1 MKSLFKPAISLMN
14 HLKYPQKFALISSI
28 FVIPLSFAS
37 YTIFSEIKTRTD
49 FTNKQLLGTTY
60 LKAQRQLWEEIPQLQ
75 SLIQSNSNQN
85 QAEITKIKSQINASF
100 QSLEKIDNQT
110 GTIFK
115 TTPILNVLKQNWHN
129 FEQNKSNINDLNGMI
144 SQLIQLKNSVGDE
157 SNLILDPDLDTY
169 YLIFTTLV
177 DLPEIQ
183 EQLTIAKSLT
193 QKAING
199 QQLTIEERTELIMF
213 VSDLKEQHLPRL
225 QKNMNIA
232 FNESKQVNLRS
243 DIESTL
249 NTFTQELDQ
258 LGKLVETLS
267 GNNEFIQKENL
278 LEKTNITLKQSFILW
293 DKIIDKQEIILQ
305 ERVDNDNKKQV
316 LFLSLGIITLAGVIY
331 LFTGFYRGVM
341 QTVGKLDLASKQMIA
356 GHMNQEIV
364 LDNRDELGEVVN
376 SFKNVAS
383 ALMKSKEEVS
393 LLNERLN
400 SDNFRMKSELDIT
413 REIQQKILPK
423 PQELAQISQL
433 DIAGFMQPASEI
445 GGDYYDILHQDGR
458 VKIGIGDVTGHG
470 LESGMLMLMVQT
482 AVRTL
487 LESNE
492 TDPQK
497 FLNTLNRTIYHNV
510 QRMESD
516 KNMTLCLLDY
526 ENGRVRISGQHE
538 EMLIIRRGGMVQRI
552 DTMELGFPIGLE
564 EEITHFV
571 AYADLQLLTGD
582 VVVLYTDGITEAENA
597 SGELYGLKRLTEVS
611 KDNWQKS
618 AEEIKQAV
626 IDDLWQHIGEHTIHD
641 DVTLVIL
648 KQKQLEET
656 LKASEEVFQKAVD
669 LDTPPR
675 GYSPVED
682 DSFVQ
687 CVSPS

>member
-85 QAEITKIKSQINASF
+85 QAEIQRIKSQVNTSLQA
-100 QSLEKIDNQT
+100 LEKVDNRA
-110 GTIFK
+110 GNIFK
-115 TTPILNVLKQNWHN
+115 TTSTLNSLKQNWQN
-129 FEQNKSNINDLNGMI
+129 FTKNKSNDNDLKRMFTQI
-144 SQLIQLKNSVGDE
+144 IDLKNLVGDE

-183 EQLTIAKSLT
+183 EHLVMVKSLS
-193 QKAING
+193 QKVING
-199 QQLTIEERTELIMF
+199 QQLTPEERTELIMF
-213 VSDLKEQHLPRL
+213 VSDFREQHLPRL

-232 FNESKQVNLRS
+232 FNESKRVDLRS
-243 DIESTL
+243 DIENTL
-249 NTFTQELDQ
+249 NSFTQELEQ
-258 LGKLVETLS
+258 LGKLAEVLA
-267 GNNEFIQKENL
+267 NNSQIAEKEDL
-278 LEKTNITLKQSFILW
+278 LKKTDITLKQSFILW
-293 DKIIDKQEIILQ
+293 DKIIDKQEILLQ
-305 ERVDNDNKKQV
+305 NRVDNDNKKQA
-316 LFLSLGIITLAGVIY
+316 LFLSLGLITLAGVIY
-331 LFTGFYRGVM
+331 VFIGFYRGVM
-341 QTVGKLDLASKQMIA
+341 QTVGKLDLASKQMIE
-356 GHMNQEIV
+356 GSINEEII
-364 LDNRDELGEVVN
+364 LDNRDELGDVVK

-400 SDNFRMKSELDIT
+400 SDNFRMKNELDLT

-423 PQELAQISQL
+423 AQELAKITQL
-433 DIAGFMQPASEI
+433 DIAGFMQSASEI

-487 LESNE
+487 LESHE

-497 FLNTLNRTIYHNV
+497 FLNILNRTVYHNI
-510 QRMESD
+510 QRMDSSR
-516 KNMTLCLLDY
+516 NMTLCLLDY
-526 ENGRVRISGQHE
+526 ENGRLRISGQHE

-552 DTMELGFPIGLE
+552 DTMELGFPIGIE

-597 SGELYGLKRLTEVS
+597 SGELYGLKRLTDVA
-611 KDNWQKS
+611 KNNWQKS

-626 IDDLWQHIGEHTIHD
+626 IDDLWNYIGEHTIHD

-648 KQKQLEET
+648 KQNQLEEAP
-656 LKASEEVFQKAVD
+656 KVAQEVVQNPVD
-669 LDTPPR
+669 L
-675 GYSPVED
+675 Y
-682 DSFVQ
+682 
-687 CVSPS
+687 VSPLEEFVMN